1 MKIIENILRKSLKV
15 LQSASW
21 GLGSVR
27 PVLESVRL
35 RSWLFRSEQNSE
47 LSSVILGWED
57 NENICSV
64 PGNIYTKCVVGS
76 KYKSCKVF
84 PADHIC
90 GYWENLACVF
100 MLETGTFNSEYR
112 NTIFLHCKIA
122 PKPVFIEAS
131 DGDEELGFSLRLRV
145 PTWWVVPT
153 RTEWVRWPS
162 KIFQHRNSVLPRQ
175 FLADQNGGCDS
186 RGHCDIFM
194 KKYLKRAK
202 YFSEKSLEN
211 FEIFADVHPKYSW
224 NLTGKKISAEF
235 SRFYKDNSTARFSK
249 YKWFY

>member
-1 MKIIENILRKSLKV
+1 MFSCLKLELSTVSIEIQSFCTVSFLNVFKV
-15 LQSASW
+15 LK
-21 GLGSVR
+21 L
-27 PVLESVRL
+27 
-35 RSWLFRSEQNSE
+35 
-47 LSSVILGWED
+47 
-57 NENICSV
+57 
-64 PGNIYTKCVVGS
+64 
-76 KYKSCKVF
+76 YK
-84 PADHIC
+84 
-90 GYWENLACVF
+90 
-100 MLETGTFNSEYR
+100 T
-112 NTIFLHCKIA
+112 A

-249 YKWFY
+249 YK